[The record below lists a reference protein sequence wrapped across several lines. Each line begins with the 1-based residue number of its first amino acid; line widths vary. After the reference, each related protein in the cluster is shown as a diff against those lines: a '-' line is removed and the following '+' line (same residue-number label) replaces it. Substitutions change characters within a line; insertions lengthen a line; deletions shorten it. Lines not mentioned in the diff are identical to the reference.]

1 MSSADTSRAKALE
14 DAWATGYLAWKLRPY
29 QATAYEMMWAWLL
42 DTNCRTGNLNISRRW
57 GKSTLM
63 NLVATEVALKVPGA
77 QIRAA
82 APTGME
88 LRNITVPI
96 MRKILADCPPHR
108 KPKWRSKEKM
118 FLFPNG
124 SEYHLAGSNDG
135 HADDLRGT
143 ACHLAMVDEAG
154 FIDELDY
161 LIDDVLTPQTL
172 DTGGTLLVSST
183 PPRSPA
189 HDYVGFAE
197 ECKREGHYLHRD
209 IHSMGLEKAIID
221 SYAKAAGGYET
232 STFKREYLALFVVDT
247 ELAIVPEWDAK
258 WGFLPER
265 AGLYPYYHKYSA
277 LDLGVRDLTA
287 GLHGYYDFIKAKLV
301 VEDEW
306 RLSGAGMTTP
316 MIAKKVREHETR
328 LWGENPRVYRRVSD
342 NNNLQLVNDLNIVH
356 SLGFFATS
364 KDELPAMVNKVKV
377 FVGDGRVLVA
387 PHCKDLL
394 GCLATGVWKSEA
406 YIGREFGRSRA
417 YGHFD
422 HLAALTYWIR
432 NLDVSTNPI
441 PAGIGLDPQKQFILP
456 GALDR
461 ASDTAK
467 AVKEIFRLHRR

>member
-1 MSSADTSRAKALE
+1 MDAAKQKAIN
-14 DAWATGYLAWKLRPY
+14 DAWSIGYLEYKLRDY
-29 QATAYEMMWAWLL
+29 QRSVYRQTWDWIL
-42 DTNCRTGNLNISRRW
+42 DPTCLTGCLNINRRF
-57 GKSTLM
+57 GKSTEL
-63 NLVATEVALKVPGA
+63 NLIATEVAIKVPGA

-82 APTGME
+82 APTGLE
-88 LRNITVPI
+88 LRNITIPI
-96 MRKILADCPPHR
+96 MRKILSDCPPHL

-124 SEYHLAGSNDG
+124 SEYHIAGANDG

-143 ACHLAMVDEAG
+143 ACNLALVDEAG

-161 LIDDVLTPQTL
+161 LVDDVLTPQTL

-189 HDYVGFAE
+189 HDYVGLAE

-209 IHSMGLEKAIID
+209 IYSMGLDQAVID
-221 SYAKAAGGYET
+221 SYAKAAGGYES
-232 STFKREYLALFVVDT
+232 STWKREYLALFVVDS
-247 ELAIVPEWDAK
+247 ELAIIPEWNAQ
-258 WGFLPER
+258 WAFLPER

-287 GLHGYYDFIKAKLV
+287 GLHGYYDYLRADLV
-301 VEDEW
+301 IEDEF
-306 RLSGAGMTTP
+306 RLSGAQMVTP
-316 MIAKKVREHETR
+316 TIAAKVRAHEEK
-328 LWGENPRVYRRVSD
+328 LWGPNPRVYRRVAD

-356 SLGFFATS
+356 SLGFFPTN

-377 FVGDGRVLVA
+377 FVGAGRVKVA
-387 PHCKDLL
+387 PHCKNLL
-394 GCLATGVWKSEA
+394 GCLETGVWKNEA

-422 HLAALTYWIR
+422 HLAALTYLIR
-432 NLDVSTNPI
+432 NLDVSTNPV
-441 PAGIGLDPQKQFILP
+441 PAGLGLDPQTQFILP

-467 AVKEIFRLHRR
+467 VIKEMFGLRRSR